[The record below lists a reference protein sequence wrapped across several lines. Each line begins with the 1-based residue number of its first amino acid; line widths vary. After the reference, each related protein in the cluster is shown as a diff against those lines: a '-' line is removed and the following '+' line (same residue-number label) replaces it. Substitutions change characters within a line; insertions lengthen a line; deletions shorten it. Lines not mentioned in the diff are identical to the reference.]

1 MQYRKVFA
9 NAVVGEARIPPALA
23 VGSVNVPLDDKYSF
37 DYGTETAGSDNKVPI
52 SADKV
57 PISADK
63 VPINNLTVQQSIIFQ
78 FIKEKGKI
86 TSHQAEE
93 LLGVKQR
100 RARSILGEL
109 VKMGI
114 LERQGTYK
122 NTKYVLN
129 DGKKN

>member
-1 MQYRKVFA
+1 M
-9 NAVVGEARIPPALA
+9 
-23 VGSVNVPLDDKYSF
+23 
-37 DYGTETAGSDNKVPI
+37 PI

-57 PISADK
+57 PM
-63 VPINNLTVQQSIIFQ
+63 NNLTVQQSIIFQ

-86 TSHQAEE
+86 TSRQAEE